1 MREKDTMM
9 IKTTGGALRSTIL
22 LLAVAALMVAVMA
35 ANAMPAMAKASPKPN
50 ETGGGPPLFTGG
62 LELDNPSS
70 EVFYGNGGAC
80 VKHFGKNA
88 GKETGG
94 RC

>member
-1 MREKDTMM
+1 MGQQQEE
-9 IKTTGGALRSTIL
+9 IVAGGSMLRRIVLALT
-22 LLAVAALMVAVMA
+22 VATLMA
-35 ANAMPAMAKASPKPN
+35 AMLAASAMPAMAKASPNPS

-70 EVFYGNGGAC
+70 EVFHGRGGAC

-94 RC
+94 SC

>member
-1 MREKDTMM
+1 MLRR
-9 IKTTGGALRSTIL
+9 IVLALT
-22 LLAVAALMVAVMA
+22 VATLMA
-35 ANAMPAMAKASPKPN
+35 AMLAASAMPAMAKASPNPS

-62 LELDNPSS
+62 LELNNPSS
-70 EVFYGNGGAC
+70 EVFHGRGGAC

-94 RC
+94 SC